1 MRQTVTAILISTEN
15 EFILQLR
22 DDKPGIAS
30 PGKVANFGGN
40 IEPGETPVDTMV
52 REVYEEL
59 NIKLN
64 KEDFQSLGYII
75 KKDESTGG
83 ENMAHLFLAK
93 NINKSDLVL
102 NEGQAIVYI
111 NIDEPLNETMNLSV
125 GTKLVLDDFKNKKL
139 EPLDFNV

>member
-40 IEPGETPVDTMV
+40 IEEGEMPVDTMV
-52 REVYEEL
+52 REIYEEL
-59 NIKLN
+59 NIKLT
-64 KEDFQSLGYII
+64 KEDFHSLGYII
-75 KKDESTGG
+75 KKDELTGG
-83 ENMAHLFLAK
+83 ENQANLFLAK
-93 NINKSDLVL
+93 NINKKDLVL

-111 NIDEPLNETMNLSV
+111 GIDEQLNDSMNLSL
-125 GTKLVLDDFKNKKL
+125 GTKQVLEKFKNDK
-139 EPLDFNV
+139 VVI

>member
-40 IEPGETPVDTMV
+40 IEEGEEPVDTMV
-52 REVYEEL
+52 REIYEEL
-59 NIKLN
+59 NIKLSRN
-64 KEDFQSLGYII
+64 DLIPLGCII
-75 KKDESTGG
+75 KQDKLTGG
-83 ENMAHLFLAK
+83 KNKAHLFLVK
-93 NINKSDLVL
+93 SINKKDLIL

-111 NIDEPLNETMNLSV
+111 NTNKTLDESMNLSQ
-125 GTKLVLDDFKNKKL
+125 GTIEVLNIFKKGL
-139 EPLDFNV
+139 TGSFAE